1 MYKGI
6 VINAVVIMG
15 EVIGYLIWARILV
28 SIFIRSSSNPIYNFL
43 VAVTEPILGPLRV
56 LQFKIFKSSMLDFS
70 PILAWVL
77 IDYIVVP
84 MIVKLVNYI
93 MI

>member
-1 MYKGI
+1 MYKAI

-28 SIFIRSSSNPIYNFL
+28 SFFVRSSSNPIYNFL
-43 VAVTEPILGPLRV
+43 ISVTEPILGPLRA
-56 LQFKIFKSSMLDFS
+56 LQLKLFKSSMLDFS
-70 PILAWVL
+70 PILAWCL
-77 IDYIVVP
+77 IDYVIVP
-84 MIVKLVNYI
+84 LVIRFINYI